1 VENDEESLLLRFY
14 LHSAFRIPHS
24 AFEMSD
30 SQISTKVLT
39 IPNVLTFLRMAL
51 IPVFAILLVYNREG
65 WALVVFTI
73 AGVSDGIDGFVA
85 RQFKQES
92 ELGTII
98 DPIADKLLMTTA
110 FVMLTLSSVVGTPR
124 HLPVPFW
131 VTATVIGRDIAIV
144 AIAGAINVMTGFR
157 GFKPSWLGKASTF
170 VQVVSVILILVA
182 AVFPQLRGFY
192 LPTVY
197 TTVSAFAVFS
207 GIHYIFHVAR
217 LMRESENE

>member
-1 VENDEESLLLRFY
+1 MTEPAV
-14 LHSAFRIPHS
+14 
-24 AFEMSD
+24 
-30 SQISTKVLT
+30 STKIIT
-39 IPNVLTFLRMAL
+39 IPNLLTFLRMAL
-51 IPVFAILLVYNREG
+51 IPVFAMLLVYQREG

-73 AGVSDGIDGFVA
+73 AGVSDGVDGFVA
-85 RQFKQES
+85 RHFKQES

-110 FVMLTLSSVVGTPR
+110 FIMLTLSSVVGTPR

-131 VTATVIGRDIAIV
+131 VTATVIGRDIAIIAV
-144 AIAGAINVMTGFR
+144 AGAINVMTGFR

-182 AVFPQLRGFY
+182 AVFPELRGFY

-197 TTVSAFAVFS
+197 TTVVAFAVFS
-207 GIHYIFHVAR
+207 GGHYIFHVAK
-217 LMRESENE
+217 LMREADAGSSPDHV

>member
-1 VENDEESLLLRFY
+1 MSESKV
-14 LHSAFRIPHS
+14 
-24 AFEMSD
+24 
-30 SQISTKVLT
+30 STSVLT
-39 IPNVLTFLRMAL
+39 IPNILTFLRMAM

-73 AGVSDGIDGFVA
+73 AGVSDGVDGFLA
-85 RQFKQES
+85 RRFGQES

-131 VTATVIGRDIAIV
+131 VTATVIGRDVLIVTVAAAITMV
-144 AIAGAINVMTGFR
+144 TGFR

-170 VQVVSVILILVA
+170 VQVIGVMLILIA
-182 AVFPQLRGFY
+182 AVFPELRGFY

-197 TTVSAFAVFS
+197 TTVAAFAVFS
-207 GIHYIFHVAR
+207 GAHYIFHVAK
-217 LMRESENE
+217 LMREADASAE